1 MSNLIILE
9 NVRRKKSTT
18 KCTKKYDY
26 LSSIE
31 KLEHVDEYVKNI
43 NEINNIQD
51 ILINL
56 YHVPIE
62 LLATL
67 IEGVKERVAMEYELK
82 NV

>member
-18 KCTKKYDY
+18 KCTNKYDY

-67 IEGVKERVAMEYELK
+67 VEGVNERVAMEYELK